1 MNFWTTKTTVGARLG
16 IGFGLVLLLMTA
28 LSLTGLHRMKSL
40 QSNLEHIV
48 EQDYVKIARLNAMHD
63 AVRFQM
69 VALRDVVMQED
80 ASFKRRELKLMKEAR
95 RSYNDV
101 AGELEKIIDEAGKPY
116 FAKIK
121 DAETAAQQLALQVMD
136 YSLSDEHKQAADL
149 MRGSLRDSQ
158 LVLIEKLDE
167 MRKHL
172 EANSKR
178 SADDAQAAYSAGVTM
193 TVVIGGLAVGLVV
206 LVSWLLT
213 RSITLP
219 LGKAVEVAKRI
230 AEGDLTVQLNPDA
243 TAKCETI
250 QLLVAVKGMLN
261 RLHAIIGQVTA
272 STAQLASAA
281 EEMATV
287 TTQASEGVQRQQ
299 SETDQVATAMNEM
312 TTTVQDVARNTAQAA
327 EAAQRAAQEA
337 NSGKQVVT
345 QTLATIDNLANEV
358 EKVAA
363 VIQALETDTGNI
375 GMVLDVIKGIAEQT
389 NLLALNA
396 AIEAARAGDQ
406 GRGFAV
412 VADEVRTLASR
423 TQKSTQEIHDMI
435 GRLQSSA
442 AQAVQ
447 AMQTGRARAQ
457 ESVQQAAK
465 AGASLGTITSAVSTI
480 SDMNTQIASAAEE
493 QSSVAEEMNRN
504 IVAIRDVA
512 EQTARGAHQTSR
524 ATDELS
530 RLSSELQALVGQF
543 KI

>member
-1 MNFWTTKTTVGARLG
+1 
-16 IGFGLVLLLMTA
+16 
-28 LSLTGLHRMKSL
+28 
-40 QSNLEHIV
+40 
-48 EQDYVKIARLNAMHD
+48 
-63 AVRFQM
+63 
-69 VALRDVVMQED
+69 
-80 ASFKRRELKLMKEAR
+80 
-95 RSYNDV
+95 
-101 AGELEKIIDEAGKPY
+101 
-116 FAKIK
+116 
-121 DAETAAQQLALQVMD
+121 
-136 YSLSDEHKQAADL
+136 
-149 MRGSLRDSQ
+149 
-158 LVLIEKLDE
+158 
-167 MRKHL
+167 
-172 EANSKR
+172 
-178 SADDAQAAYSAGVTM
+178 
-193 TVVIGGLAVGLVV
+193 
-206 LVSWLLT
+206 
-213 RSITLP
+213 
-219 LGKAVEVAKRI
+219 
-230 AEGDLTVQLNPDA
+230 
-243 TAKCETI
+243 
-250 QLLVAVKGMLN
+250 
-261 RLHAIIGQVTA
+261 
-272 STAQLASAA
+272 
-281 EEMATV
+281 
-287 TTQASEGVQRQQ
+287 
-299 SETDQVATAMNEM
+299 MNEM

>member
-1 MNFWTTKTTVGARLG
+1 MNELCAKMTVGTRLG
-16 IGFGLVLLLMTA
+16 AGFGLVLVFMTV
-28 LSLTGLHRMKSL
+28 LSLVGLQRMSAL
-40 QSNLEHIV
+40 QTDLDRIV
-48 EQDYVKIARLNAMHD
+48 NQDYAKIAALNTMRD